1 MGRFIK
7 DMTTDEAAT
16 MRAADRPRSNGARPG
31 EVTDRR
37 ALRRVVAGA
46 TLGTALEWYDF
57 FIYGTAAALVFGD
70 LFFDAAAGS
79 GTLVAFATFGVGFVA
94 RPVGGIL
101 FGHLGDR
108 IGRRETLI
116 LTTLVMGLST
126 GAIGLLP
133 TYSSVGLWAPI
144 LLVALRVLQGLG
156 AGAEFGGA
164 STLLA
169 EHAPKERRGFFCSFA
184 QTGVQIGLVLG
195 TLSFLLIA
203 LLPDD
208 QLQTWGWRVPFLAS
222 FGLIAVALWVRLRV
236 EESPVFKDMRRNQ
249 RVVKLPIKDALLRY
263 PRSVLVGIGAHVCD
277 TAAAYM
283 YATFTVAYATDQ
295 LDMSKGVV
303 LGAVVTYGVLVI
315 ALQPVFGALS
325 DRIGRRPIN
334 LFSVVFTGLW
344 AFPFFALVQTGE
356 PVLVWIALIVAA
368 TVGWAPM
375 IAVQPAFYAE
385 LFGARVRYTGF
396 ATSRELGAAVAGF
409 SPLVSAALLGAG
421 GDKPW
426 LVAAFFV
433 GLALISL
440 VAFLFSAE
448 TRDVEIG
455 ELDPA
460 QHEIVSVAKVTE
472 EPLVP
477 VSR

>member
-1 MGRFIK
+1 MSRFTR
-7 DMTTDEAAT
+7 DGQAPAAP
-16 MRAADRPRSNGARPG
+16 AAPATSPKS
-31 EVTDRR
+31 
-37 ALRRVVAGA
+37 LRRVVAGA
-46 TLGTALEWYDF
+46 TVGTALEWYDF

-70 LFFDAAAGS
+70 LFFDPASGS

-94 RPVGGIL
+94 RPFGGML

-116 LTTLVMGLST
+116 ITTLVMGLST

-133 TYSSVGLWAPI
+133 TYASIGIWAPI
-144 LLVALRVLQGLG
+144 LLVTLRVLQGLG

-169 EHAPKERRGFFCSFA
+169 EHAPKKRRGFFCSFA

-195 TLSFLLIA
+195 TLSFLLVGM
-203 LLPDD
+203 LPDSA
-208 QLQTWGWRVPFLAS
+208 LNTWGWRVPFL
-222 FGLIAVALWVRLRV
+222 FGFLMIGVALWVRLRV
-236 EESPVFKDMRRNQ
+236 EESPVFQEVQ
-249 RVVKLPIKDALLRY
+249 RSQQVVKMPVVEALKRY

-303 LGAVVTYGVLVI
+303 LGAVVTYGLLVI
-315 ALQPVFGALS
+315 ALQPVLGALS
-325 DRIGRRPIN
+325 DRIGRRPLN
-334 LFSVVFTGLW
+334 LFGVIFTGLW

-356 PVLVWIALIVAA
+356 PVLVWTALIVAA
-368 TVGWAPM
+368 VFGWAPM

-409 SPLVSAALLGAG
+409 SPLISVALLSAN
-421 GDKPW
+421 GDEPW

-433 GLALISL
+433 GLSLISL

-448 TRDVEIG
+448 TKDVDIG
-455 ELDPA
+455 EMDPA
-460 QHEIVSVAKVTE
+460 QREIVSTAALTE
-472 EPLVP
+472 EPLLVT
-477 VSR
+477 SRR

>member
-1 MGRFIK
+1 MSRFTR
-7 DMTTDEAAT
+7 DGQQPQSDPT
-16 MRAADRPRSNGARPG
+16 S
-31 EVTDRR
+31 
-37 ALRRVVAGA
+37 LRRVVAGA
-46 TLGTALEWYDF
+46 TIGTALEWYDF

-70 LFFDAAAGS
+70 LFFDRAAGG
-79 GTLVAFATFGVGFVA
+79 GTLIAFATFGVGFVA
-94 RPVGGIL
+94 RPFGGML

-116 LTTLVMGLST
+116 ITTLVMGLST

-133 TYSSVGLWAPI
+133 TYATIGIWAPI
-144 LLVALRVLQGLG
+144 LLVLLRVLQGLG

-195 TLSFLLIA
+195 TLAFLLVS
-203 LLPDD
+203 LMPDD
-208 QLQTWGWRVPFLAS
+208 ALTAWGWRVPFLAG
-222 FGLIAVALWVRLRV
+222 FVLIGVALWVRLRV
-236 EESPVFKDMRRNQ
+236 EESPVFKEVQRRQ
-249 RVVKLPIKDALLRY
+249 TVVKLPLAEAFKRY

-283 YATFTVAYATDQ
+283 YATFTVAYATDE
-295 LDMSKGVV
+295 LGMSKGVV
-303 LGAVVTYGVLVI
+303 LAAVVTYGILVI
-315 ALQPVFGALS
+315 GLQPLFGALS

-334 LFSVVFTGLW
+334 LFSVVFTALW

-356 PVLVWIALIVAA
+356 PALVWIALIVAA
-368 TVGWAPM
+368 TIGWAPM

-409 SPLVSAALLGAG
+409 SPLVSVALLDAG
-421 GDKPW
+421 GGEPW

-433 GLALISL
+433 GLSVISL
-440 VAFLFSAE
+440 VAFLASRE
-448 TRDVEIG
+448 TKDVDIG
-455 ELDPA
+455 EPDPA
-460 QHEIVSVAKVTE
+460 QEEIVAPPEAVLT
-472 EPLVP
+472 
-477 VSR
+477 R

>member
-1 MGRFIK
+1 MSRFIR
-7 DMTTDEAAT
+7 EGE
-16 MRAADRPRSNGARPG
+16 RPSTSPA
-31 EVTDRR
+31 

-46 TLGTALEWYDF
+46 TVGTALEWYDF

-70 LFFDAAAGS
+70 LFFDPASGS

-94 RPVGGIL
+94 RPFGGIL

-116 LTTLVMGLST
+116 VTTLVMGLST

-133 TYSSVGLWAPI
+133 TYASIGIWAPI
-144 LLVALRVLQGLG
+144 LLVLLRVLQGLG

-169 EHAPKERRGFFCSFA
+169 EHAPKQRRGFFCSFF

-195 TLSFLLIA
+195 TLSFLLVG
-203 LLPDD
+203 LLPDST
-208 QLQTWGWRVPFLAS
+208 LNSWGWRVPFLAG
-222 FGLIAVALWVRLRV
+222 FVMIGVALWVRLRV
-236 EESPVFKDMRRNQ
+236 EESPVFQEVQ
-249 RVVKLPIKDALLRY
+249 RSQKVVKLPILEALKRY

-295 LDMSKGVV
+295 LEMSKGVV
-303 LGAVVTYGVLVI
+303 LGAVVTYGLLVI
-315 ALQPVFGALS
+315 ALQPIFGALS

-334 LFSVVFTGLW
+334 LFSVVFTALW

-396 ATSRELGAAVAGF
+396 ATSRELGAAIAGF

-421 GDKPW
+421 GDEPW

-433 GLALISL
+433 GLSLISL

-448 TRDVEIG
+448 TKDVDIG
-455 ELDPA
+455 EMDPE
-460 QHEIVSVAKVTE
+460 QREIVSTSAVTE
-472 EPLVP
+472 EPLLVT
-477 VSR
+477 SQR

>member
-1 MGRFIK
+1 MGVNLVPWGGR
-7 DMTTDEAAT
+7 DGSGEDG
-16 MRAADRPRSNGARPG
+16 RQRYGQQRQVRPWRRRQRKPGGAG
-31 EVTDRR
+31 
-37 ALRRVVAGA
+37 AGASAKLKRVVAGA
-46 TLGTALEWYDF
+46 TVGTALEWYDF

-70 LFFDAAAGS
+70 LFFTDAAPGK
-79 GTLVAFATFGVGFVA
+79 GTLIAFGTFGVGFVA
-94 RPVGGIL
+94 RPFGGIL

-116 LTTLVMGLST
+116 ITTLVMGLST
-126 GAIGLLP
+126 GFIGLLP
-133 TYSSVGLWAPI
+133 TYDSIGIWAPI
-144 LLVALRVLQGLG
+144 LLIVLRVLQGLG

-195 TLSFLLIA
+195 TVSFLLVG

-208 QLQTWGWRVPFLAS
+208 QLLAWGWRIPFL
-222 FGLIAVALWVRLRV
+222 FGFVMIGVALWVRLRV
-236 EESPVFKDMRRNQ
+236 EESPVFQEVQ
-249 RVVKLPIKDALLRY
+249 RSSKVVKLPIKDAIVNY

-283 YATFTVAYATDQ
+283 YATFTLAYATDQ
-295 LDMSKGVV
+295 LGMTRGVV
-303 LGAVVTYGVLVI
+303 LGAIVTYGVLVI
-315 ALQPVFGALS
+315 VLQPLFGALS
-325 DRIGRRPIN
+325 DRIGRRPLN
-334 LFSVVFTGLW
+334 LFGVIFTGLW

-396 ATSRELGAAVAGF
+396 AISRELGAADRGLLPAGRR
-409 SPLVSAALLGAG
+409 P
-421 GDKPW
+421 PC
-426 LVAAFFV
+426 
-433 GLALISL
+433 
-440 VAFLFSAE
+440 
-448 TRDVEIG
+448 
-455 ELDPA
+455 
-460 QHEIVSVAKVTE
+460 
-472 EPLVP
+472 
-477 VSR
+477 

>member
-1 MGRFIK
+1 MSSTNGHK
-7 DMTTDEAAT
+7 PD
-16 MRAADRPRSNGARPG
+16 DRM
-31 EVTDRR
+31 
-37 ALRRVVAGA
+37 LRRVVAGA
-46 TLGTALEWYDF
+46 TVGTALEWYDF

-70 LFFDAAAGS
+70 LFFSDAVPGA

-94 RPVGGIL
+94 RPFGGVL

-116 LTTLVMGLST
+116 ITTLVMGLST

-133 TYSSVGLWAPI
+133 TYDSIGLWAPI
-144 LLVALRVLQGLG
+144 LLVLLRVFQGLG

-195 TLSFLLIA
+195 TVSFLLVG

-208 QLQTWGWRVPFLAS
+208 ALNAWGWRVPFLLG
-222 FGLIAVALWVRLRV
+222 FVMIGVALWVRLRV
-236 EESPVFKDMRRNQ
+236 EESPVFKEVQ
-249 RVVKLPIKDALLRY
+249 ASQKVVKLPIVEAIKSY

-295 LDMSKGVV
+295 LDMSRSVV
-303 LGAVVTYGVLVI
+303 LGAVVTYGLLVI
-315 ALQPVFGALS
+315 ALQPLFGALS

-334 LFSVVFTGLW
+334 LFGVIFTGLW

-396 ATSRELGAAVAGF
+396 ATSRELGAAIAGF
-409 SPLVSAALLGAG
+409 SPLVSAALLSAN
-421 GDKPW
+421 DDQPW

-433 GLALISL
+433 GLAIISL
-440 VAFLFSAE
+440 VAFLYSVE
-448 TRDVEIG
+448 TKDVDINEIDPVQE
-455 ELDPA
+455 EL
-460 QHEIVSVAKVTE
+460 VAATPME
-472 EPLVP
+472 QP
-477 VSR
+477 VLTSTR